1 MHNQQALKVPQNT
14 TMGLVYLLLNLL
26 ISVSAQFLLKA
37 GMLELGS
44 FQGQEAT
51 LTYLLSMINWKIVG
65 GLFFYAS
72 GIVFW
77 LLCLSKLDLSFAY
90 PAATFQY
97 VLIFVGSW
105 YFFDEQV
112 GIMRVLGMLIISLG
126 VIIISLDYR
135 KT

>member
-1 MHNQQALKVPQNT
+1 MNSSQTIASSSQVLI
-14 TMGLVYLLLNLL
+14 GLIYLMLNLI

-37 GMLELGS
+37 GMSDLGS
-44 FQGQEAT
+44 FQVTGDT
-51 LTYLLSMINWKIVG
+51 MTYLLAMINWKIVG
-65 GLFFYAS
+65 GLVLYAS

-97 VLIFVGSW
+97 VLVFIGSW
-105 YFFDEQV
+105 CIFDEY
-112 GIMRVLGMLIISLG
+112 ISWERISGMLIISLG
-126 VIIISLDYR
+126 VGIISLDYR